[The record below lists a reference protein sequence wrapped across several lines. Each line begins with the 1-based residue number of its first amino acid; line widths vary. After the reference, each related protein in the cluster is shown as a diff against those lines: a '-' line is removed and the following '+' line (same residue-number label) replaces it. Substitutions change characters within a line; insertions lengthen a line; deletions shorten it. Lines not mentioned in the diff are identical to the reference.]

1 MLETTQLTVRP
12 PMKILVV
19 LFLVFIVGSLFTALY
34 FFVRDKGQGER
45 MVKALTV
52 RIALSVILF
61 ALLMLGIY
69 SGLITGKLQ

>member
-1 MLETTQLTVRP
+1 MGYTGLR
-12 PMKILVV
+12 MKIVV
-19 LFLVFIVGSLFTALY
+19 ILFLVIIIISLFSGLY
-34 FFVRDKGQGER
+34 YFIRDKGQGER

-52 RIALSVILF
+52 RIALSLILF

>member
-1 MLETTQLTVRP
+1 
-12 PMKILVV
+12 MKILVV

>member
-1 MLETTQLTVRP
+1 MLEITQLTVRP
-12 PMKILVV
+12 PMKIVVV
-19 LFLVFIVGSLFTALY
+19 LFLVFIVGSLFSALY

-69 SGLITGKLQ
+69 SGLITGKL